1 MAAEVTA
8 STTALITLD
17 EAKIFLSLA
26 LDYNKEDALIQDL
39 INGVSESVVKYMGRD
54 LISTAHTELRD
65 GNGRNTMWLLNWPI
79 IDSTVSGTDPV
90 LYIDDDGDDTWDL
103 ASTTYSI
110 TLKWDKTT
118 GEVWLKDKDV
128 FPKGRRNLK
137 FVYTAG
143 YSANTAIPADI
154 KLAVKKLVGIYR
166 EEMSGGK
173 LGVRSVS
180 IANEATTY
188 DFGTWPA
195 DIRAIFDRNRRIDL

>member
-8 STTALITLD
+8 STTALVTLD
-17 EAKIFLSLA
+17 EEKIFLQLA
-26 LDYNKEDALIQDL
+26 LDNNKEDTILQDL
-39 INGVSESVVKYMGRD
+39 INGVSESVVKYMKRD

-65 GNGRNTMWLLNWPI
+65 GNGRNTMWLLHWPI
-79 IDSTVSGTDPV
+79 IDATAGGTDPV
-90 LYIDDDGDDTWDL
+90 LMLDDDGDDTWEA
-103 ASTTYSI
+103 ASTYAI
-110 TLKWDKTT
+110 TLKWDKIT
-118 GEVWLKDKDV
+118 GEIWLKDKDV
-128 FPKGRRNLK
+128 FPKGQRNLK

-143 YSANTAIPADI
+143 YATSASIPADI
-154 KLAVKKLVGIYR
+154 KLGVKKLVGIYR

-173 LGVRSVS
+173 LGVRSIS